1 MRKHDHKTA
10 SLPLHT
16 WQPLRG
22 SGDSSHQDASNAA
35 LIFSGVRSFP
45 FGSNLNLGVS
55 SADDE
60 MTINYI
66 VLSNQNNG
74 NQIFNDFEPVT
85 DSQEIDLNFG
95 IHFWTNSLIL
105 LFLIQNSYF
114 YFYFIKMISK
124 WILIYIW

>member
-1 MRKHDHKTA
+1 
-10 SLPLHT
+10 
-16 WQPLRG
+16 
-22 SGDSSHQDASNAA
+22 
-35 LIFSGVRSFP
+35 
-45 FGSNLNLGVS
+45 LGVS

-95 IHFWTNSLIL
+95 IHF
-105 LFLIQNSYF
+105 
-114 YFYFIKMISK
+114 
-124 WILIYIW
+124 